1 MEQFFRAQEKSYS
14 WCILMNQKQT
24 RLPPRD
30 LTPTVTKLSSG
41 CVINYPKEHVRG
53 WYHTMDKKPSFG
65 ELSSEALEV
74 GDLVEWST
82 WNSNADR
89 WNYNYGII
97 TEIKN
102 EIRTNRMVSIS
113 KVMPMGGN
121 HIELEHFSLSLRLVS
136 RSHENSYDDS

>member
-1 MEQFFRAQEKSYS
+1 MFAPTVQYYRVPAMNYF
-14 WCILMNQKQT
+14 WCILMSEKQT

-30 LTPTVTKLSSG
+30 HIPTVMKRSGG
-41 CVINYPKEHVRG
+41 CVTNYPKELALG
-53 WYHTMDKKPSFG
+53 WCHTMDEKPSFG

-82 WNSNADR
+82 WNSD
-89 WNYNYGII
+89 
-97 TEIKN
+97 K

-136 RSHENSYDDS
+136 RSQENSYDDS

>member
-1 MEQFFRAQEKSYS
+1 
-14 WCILMNQKQT
+14 
-24 RLPPRD
+24 
-30 LTPTVTKLSSG
+30 
-41 CVINYPKEHVRG
+41 
-53 WYHTMDKKPSFG
+53 MDERSPFG
-65 ELSSEALEV
+65 ELSSEALAV

-82 WNSNADR
+82 WNTEEDR

-113 KVMPMGGN
+113 RVMPLSGD

-136 RSHENSYDDS
+136 RSQENAHDDS

>member
-1 MEQFFRAQEKSYS
+1 
-14 WCILMNQKQT
+14 
-24 RLPPRD
+24 
-30 LTPTVTKLSSG
+30 
-41 CVINYPKEHVRG
+41 
-53 WYHTMDKKPSFG
+53 MDERPSFG

-82 WNSNADR
+82 WNSDEDC
-89 WNYNYGII
+89 WHYNYGII

-113 KVMPMGGN
+113 KVMPMNGD

-136 RSHENSYDDS
+136 RSQENTYDDS